1 MTRGKRL
8 VDLLNELSPS
18 ELNDL
23 ELRCFNASDKRML
36 FIPKILQI
44 PRVLLED
51 WNDQL
56 DLEIIKYFGADK
68 QDQVNLKGRRM
79 INYAIDQV
87 EQIVIQSYFKKKSSM
102 RSFILSKALES
113 SGQVSLI
120 KHYAEE
126 GELKASKEENTLLKL
141 LCKQALI
148 QVLYHSPSEEDW
160 KIALEQNEEY
170 DSLIDEIN
178 LESKV
183 TYYEAISTLYLEKNT
198 LLTKSRDVL
207 ELEIDKLMKE
217 VDSAY
222 DSARLLFALAKLNYN
237 TDKLDTYFGQAKS
250 ALRQI
255 ETKSEVVIELERRI
269 RFMELRLG
277 FFSGRN
283 VAQLMHLFDD
293 FLNFQKLF
301 SLTNNHVMFYYILFL
316 VLNGKSEL
324 GFETLKKNKLYFKGK
339 EELLESFLFGLIAYT
354 QGDHKKAIRLLNPI
368 MYSESYF
375 FAVFAR
381 FLIVKIH
388 LKREAF
394 HLAKSI
400 LDSTQLILKKNQ
412 GNPLGA
418 QANLYTLDCLKKSM
432 LKKNCSN
439 DQVAH
444 LTVLHKL
451 ILDKN

>member
-1 MTRGKRL
+1 MLRGKRL
-8 VDLLNELSPS
+8 VELLNELSPS

-23 ELRCFNASDKRML
+23 ELKCFNASDKRML

-44 PRVLLED
+44 PRALLED
-51 WNDQL
+51 WNDHL
-56 DLEIIKYFGADK
+56 DAEIIKYFGEDNQA
-68 QDQVNLKGRRM
+68 QVNLKGRRM
-79 INYAIDQV
+79 INFTIDQV

-126 GELKASKEENTLLKL
+126 GEMKASNEENTLLKL

-160 KIALEQNEEY
+160 RIALEQNEEY
-170 DSLIDEIN
+170 DCLIDEIN

-198 LLTKSRDVL
+198 LLTKTKM
-207 ELEIDKLMKE
+207 ELESEIKQLLME
-217 VDSAY
+217 IHTSY

-237 TDKLDTYFGQAKS
+237 TSELDGYFGQAKS
-250 ALRQI
+250 ALQRI
-255 ETKSEVVIELERRI
+255 DFKSETVIELERRI

-277 FFSGRN
+277 FFSGKQIP
-283 VAQLMHLFDD
+283 QLMYLFDD
-293 FLNFQKLF
+293 FLTFQKLF

-316 VLNGKSEL
+316 VLDGQSEL

-339 EELLESFLFGLIAYT
+339 EELLESFLFGLIACVQDDY
-354 QGDHKKAIRLLNPI
+354 KKAIRLLNPI

-388 LKREAF
+388 LNREAF

-400 LDSTQLILKKNQ
+400 LESTLGLLKKNK

-418 QANLYTLDCLKKSM
+418 EANSFTLDCLKKRL
-432 LKKNCSN
+432 LKKPCSM
-439 DQVAH
+439 DDSFE
-444 LTVLHKL
+444 LTVLHRY
-451 ILDKN
+451 ILSDH